1 MFIWKKKVNLRL
13 LNEQS
18 KNTMMEYLDIKVTK
32 VGENYL
38 LATIPFNNKTKQPF
52 GLLHGGAS
60 VTLAESVGSIAAN
73 LCVDEN
79 HYAVGLEI
87 NANHIKSVKKGI
99 VTGKATPIHLG
110 GSTQIWNIEIRDNQ
124 SITCISRFT
133 VAVLKK

>member
-18 KNTMMEYLDIKVTK
+18 KNTMMEYLDIKVTE

-38 LATIPFNNKTKQPF
+38 LATIPFSNKTKQPF

-99 VTGKATPIHLG
+99 VKGKATPIHLG
-110 GSTQIWNIEIRDNQ
+110 GSTQIWNIEIRDGQ

>member
-87 NANHIKSVKKGI
+87 NANHIKF
-99 VTGKATPIHLG
+99 
-110 GSTQIWNIEIRDNQ
+110 
-124 SITCISRFT
+124 IS
-133 VAVLKK
+133 

>member
-38 LATIPFNNKTKQPF
+38 LATIPFSNKTKQPF

-110 GSTQIWNIEIRDNQ
+110 GSTQIWNIEIRQDQ
-124 SITCISRFT
+124 FITCISRFT